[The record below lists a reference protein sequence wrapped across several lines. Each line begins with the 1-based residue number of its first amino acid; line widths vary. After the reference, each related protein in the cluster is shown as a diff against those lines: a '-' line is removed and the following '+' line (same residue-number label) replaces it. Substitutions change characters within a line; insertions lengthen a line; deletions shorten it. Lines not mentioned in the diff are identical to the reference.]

1 MLMPPR
7 IAWPAMS
14 LSWRWLAVSMLAVGF
29 VISCVNRLRPFGSS
43 GENGRPLVLY
53 EFVWWGPLRKQVD
66 CMNVKPAGLP
76 KIPRVLA
83 APYGGPVREL
93 VSGKDLQVCGSG
105 FAVPLEVY
113 RKMRWIV
120 FDFGD
125 IGAWGAE
132 WFLASPEIEA
142 SKPLFSNPDMAINRL
157 VLVDEP
163 CKGDESLVVLELRR
177 ACLPNPPL
185 AGVGAFAFT
194 DAGTVEV
201 LQYKSDQEG
210 QLRLPKAAL
219 QNRGLVYLVI
229 GDRLGGLAIHVSRL
243 ALNEPGCGRM
253 GLFVP
258 VPEGFI
264 DTVTLWSGRCGKD

>member
-1 MLMPPR
+1 
-7 IAWPAMS
+7 
-14 LSWRWLAVSMLAVGF
+14 
-29 VISCVNRLRPFGSS
+29 
-43 GENGRPLVLY
+43 
-53 EFVWWGPLRKQVD
+53 
-66 CMNVKPAGLP
+66 
-76 KIPRVLA
+76 
-83 APYGGPVREL
+83 
-93 VSGKDLQVCGSG
+93 
-105 FAVPLEVY
+105 
-113 RKMRWIV
+113 
-120 FDFGD
+120 
-125 IGAWGAE
+125 
-132 WFLASPEIEA
+132 
-142 SKPLFSNPDMAINRL
+142 
-157 VLVDEP
+157 
-163 CKGDESLVVLELRR
+163 
-177 ACLPNPPL
+177 
-185 AGVGAFAFT
+185 VGAFAFT